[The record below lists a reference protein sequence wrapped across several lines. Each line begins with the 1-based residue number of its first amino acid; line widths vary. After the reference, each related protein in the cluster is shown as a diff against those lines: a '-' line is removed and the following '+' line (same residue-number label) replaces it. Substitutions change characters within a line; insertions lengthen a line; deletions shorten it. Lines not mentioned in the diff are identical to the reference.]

1 MKHLLLTLLLLN
13 SVNLGSA
20 LAEDTSSAALSL
32 TPPAE
37 TASVSAAA
45 HGATTLS
52 IATKVRTHY
61 LAYFSDKEIN
71 YNLLSYILNQIN
83 IRPRSARLSQ
93 SAEDLV
99 TPLPEVQTYITTQ
112 FLFMNE
118 DEARLIPEDDL
129 LDIRILLENI
139 LTYYT
144 RYEATL
150 FDARNLTSI
159 EGNHWVQE
167 GIIQMAAIELQAAR
181 RLPGIVDYDTLS
193 LTPLRNDITK
203 PSRLIEKIAAAFHYS
218 ATNVITFPLNLSNS
232 HWILVA
238 IQRNGDVVVI
248 DSLPGNHSA
257 LARQIVD
264 NLNTYPITDHTGTVI
279 RFTPYK
285 DTGSISTGLQSD
297 GYQCG
302 IHSFVYS
309 LAIATEG
316 TIPSGLA
323 IIMDE
328 IGKGKRGLLE
338 DILYRRPSAT
348 VLPTPALIFT
358 GFRTQLQALIRQL
371 KERPPVWE

>member
-13 SVNLGSA
+13 SVTLGSA
-20 LAEDTSSAALSL
+20 LAEDIPPAALSR
-32 TPPAE
+32 TPP
-37 TASVSAAA
+37 TAAA

-61 LAYFSDKEIN
+61 LTYFSDKEIN

-93 SAEDLV
+93 SDEDLV
-99 TPLPEVQTYITTQ
+99 TPLSEFQTYITTQ

-167 GIIQMAAIELQAAR
+167 GIIQMAAIELQATHY
-181 RLPGIVDYDTLS
+181 LPGVVDYDTLS
-193 LTPLRNDITK
+193 LTSLRNDIAK
-203 PSRLIEKIAAAFHYS
+203 PFRLIEKVAAAFHYS
-218 ATNVITFPLNLSNS
+218 GTNVIAFPLNLSNS
-232 HWILVA
+232 HWIMVA
-238 IQRNGDVVVI
+238 VQRNGDVVVI
-248 DSLPGNHSA
+248 DSLPGNRTA

-264 NLNTYPITDHTGTVI
+264 NLNTYPITDHAGTVI

-309 LAIATEG
+309 LTIAAEG
-316 TIPSGLA
+316 TIPGGLA

-328 IGKGKRGLLE
+328 IGKGNRNTFE
-338 DILYRRPSAT
+338 DILYRRSST
-348 VLPTPALIFT
+348 TTLSTPALTFT
-358 GFRTQLQALIRQL
+358 GFRTQLQTLTKQL
-371 KERPPVWE
+371 KERSSVWE